1 MGKLDSISLVSWA
14 LNEEEN
20 VEGFLKKAHEFC
32 SSIAESYEIIVVDDG
47 STDKTLDLLHS
58 AAATNSSVVVS
69 ENGKNFGVGYSMKRA
84 ISIARMDYVIWQTQD
99 WSYDLKFFSEYIGE
113 LDNFDILHGA
123 RKLSVIGRSDDKYKG
138 LISLGN
144 FLVLKGI
151 FRAPF
156 SDFQNVTLYPREIL
170 KSFKLLSDSSFT
182 SPELLLRSWIS
193 GYSFLEI
200 PVSFIPRLHGQ
211 AKGTSFKAITK
222 SIREIYEF
230 RTKHWRKI
238 IKNSGGPKGVVSTIV

>member
-1 MGKLDSISLVSWA
+1 LQSI
-14 LNEEEN
+14 E
-20 VEGFLKKAHEFC
+20 
-32 SSIAESYEIIVVDDG
+32 IAII
-47 STDKTLDLLHS
+47 TLTLI
-58 AAATNSSVVVS
+58 
-69 ENGKNFGVGYSMKRA
+69 
-84 ISIARMDYVIWQTQD
+84 ISI
-99 WSYDLKFFSEYIGE
+99 LKALPAIKVNPALQSQ
-113 LDNFDILHGA
+113 
-123 RKLSVIGRSDDKYKG
+123 VDKYKAI
-138 LISLGN
+138 ISLGN

-170 KSFKLLSDSSFT
+170 MSFKLLSDSSFT

-211 AKGTSFKAITK
+211 AKGTSLKAITK

-230 RTKHWRKI
+230 RTKHWRNI
-238 IKNSGGPKGVVSTIV
+238 IKNSGGPKGVVSTLV